1 MNQIRMGE
9 IARIGTRGRNGQLF
23 HPRYGS
29 RLMLGGVVTTASLP
43 ARAEPGPVE
52 DGCPDCRL
60 CVDACPIGAIRP
72 EEKTVN
78 IPACLRYT
86 SRTPL
91 LPKWRFLLLS
101 LFNREK
107 ADRLMNLATVD
118 EHTLHVC
125 SRCVAACPH

>member
-1 MNQIRMGE
+1 M
-9 IARIGTRGRNGQLF
+9 LF

-43 ARAEPGPVE
+43 AKAEPEPVE

-72 EEKTVN
+72 GDKTVN
-78 IPACLRYT
+78 IPACLQYT

-91 LPKWRFLLLS
+91 LPKWRYLLLS
-101 LFNREK
+101 LFSREK
-107 ADRLMNLATVD
+107 AARLMNLTTVD

-125 SRCVAACPH
+125 SRCVSACPH